1 MNLKK
6 IREYPLDGQLI
17 EAVRNYISLNLSVPE
32 QAGSSAV
39 PARKKRFPVSFGA
52 KKTADGAPAD
62 FFCVKEETA
71 SPDEADAAAQSCEA
85 VPEAK
90 IRPETNRAEAAVPP
104 DTAKKEKAAKACL
117 NSIPAD
123 IDDISAFL
131 EDGFP
136 LTLMKLIDK
145 KGRTDVDV
153 YKKAGCSKQTWY
165 KIMNDANYKP
175 SKKTA
180 VAFSLSLELSFP
192 EAQAL
197 LGSAGYTLS
206 RSSVSDIIV
215 EYCLNNRIYSLIE
228 VDAILFRFDQETIG
242 SKL

>member
-1 MNLKK
+1 MISKK
-6 IREYPLDGQLI
+6 IKEYPLDGQLV
-17 EAVRNYISLNLSVPE
+17 ESVRKYIDLNLEKPE
-32 QAGSSAV
+32 PMCFAALSTPVKRSSRLFGSANLKK
-39 PARKKRFPVSFGA
+39 ARSEKS
-52 KKTADGAPAD
+52 
-62 FFCVKEETA
+62 
-71 SPDEADAAAQSCEA
+71 DAAGAACMKQDF
-85 VPEAK
+85 
-90 IRPETNRAEAAVPP
+90 AVPP
-104 DTAKKEKAAKACL
+104 EACADAEAESCENVCEERSERKEL
-117 NSIPAD
+117 NRIPAGIND
-123 IDDISAFL
+123 IKAFL

-180 VAFSLSLELSFP
+180 IAFALSLGLNFP

-197 LGSAGYTLS
+197 LGTAGYTLS
-206 RSSVSDIIV
+206 RSNVSDLIV
-215 EYCLNNRIYSLIE
+215 EYCLNNAIYDLIE